1 MAEQKKIKKNP
12 AKRIT
17 SILITVLMLGAIGY
31 FVWEISKEVE
41 TTFSLIS
48 NINDAKKELAEL
60 QEEEAY
66 LTQQKERLM
75 DEDYLRRRGI
85 IQASRS
91 RQLEQGRQEAKQTVA
106 GSADYQGSQNDT
118 KEDA

>member
-1 MAEQKKIKKNP
+1 MTEQKKTKKNP

-17 SILITVLMLGAIGY
+17 TILITVLMLGAIGY

-75 DEDYLRRRGI
+75 DEDYLKVWARGEFLI
-85 IQASRS
+85 
-91 RQLEQGRQEAKQTVA
+91 LEEGEELYKLPGA
-106 GSADYQGSQNDT
+106 GN
-118 KEDA
+118 

>member
-1 MAEQKKIKKNP
+1 MTEQKKIKKNP

-17 SILITVLMLGAIGY
+17 TILITVLMLGAIGY

-75 DEDYLRRRGI
+75 DEDYLRVWARGEFLI
-85 IQASRS
+85 
-91 RQLEQGRQEAKQTVA
+91 LEEGEELYKLPGA
-106 GSADYQGSQNDT
+106 GN
-118 KEDA
+118 

>member
-1 MAEQKKIKKNP
+1 MTEQKKTKKNP

-17 SILITVLMLGAIGY
+17 TIFITVLMLGAIGY

-75 DEDYLRRRGI
+75 DEDYLRVWARGEFLI
-85 IQASRS
+85 
-91 RQLEQGRQEAKQTVA
+91 LEEGEELYKLPGA
-106 GSADYQGSQNDT
+106 GN
-118 KEDA
+118 

>member
-1 MAEQKKIKKNP
+1 MTEKKKTKKNP

-17 SILITVLMLGAIGY
+17 TILITVLMLGAIGY

-60 QEEEAY
+60 QQEEAY

-75 DEDYLRRRGI
+75 DEDYLRVWARGEFLI
-85 IQASRS
+85 
-91 RQLEQGRQEAKQTVA
+91 LEEGEELYKLPGA
-106 GSADYQGSQNDT
+106 GN
-118 KEDA
+118 

>member
-60 QEEEAY
+60 QEEEAH

-75 DEDYLRRRGI
+75 DEDYLRVWARGEFLI
-85 IQASRS
+85 
-91 RQLEQGRQEAKQTVA
+91 LEEGEELYKLPGA
-106 GSADYQGSQNDT
+106 GN
-118 KEDA
+118 

>member
-1 MAEQKKIKKNP
+1 MTEQKKTKKNP

-17 SILITVLMLGAIGY
+17 TILITVLMLGAIGY

-75 DEDYLRRRGI
+75 DEDYLRVWARGEFLI
-85 IQASRS
+85 
-91 RQLEQGRQEAKQTVA
+91 LEEGEELYKLPGA
-106 GSADYQGSQNDT
+106 GN
-118 KEDA
+118 

>member
-1 MAEQKKIKKNP
+1 MTEQKKTKKNP

-17 SILITVLMLGAIGY
+17 TILITVLMLGAIGY

-60 QEEEAY
+60 QQEEAY

-75 DEDYLRRRGI
+75 DEDYLRVWARGEFLI
-85 IQASRS
+85 
-91 RQLEQGRQEAKQTVA
+91 LEEGEELYKLPGA
-106 GSADYQGSQNDT
+106 GN
-118 KEDA
+118 

>member
-17 SILITVLMLGAIGY
+17 TILITVLMLGAIGY

-60 QEEEAY
+60 QQEEAY

-75 DEDYLRRRGI
+75 DEDYLRVWARGEFLI
-85 IQASRS
+85 
-91 RQLEQGRQEAKQTVA
+91 LEEGEELYKLPGA
-106 GSADYQGSQNDT
+106 GN
-118 KEDA
+118 

>member
-1 MAEQKKIKKNP
+1 MAEQKKTKKNP

-17 SILITVLMLGAIGY
+17 TILITVLMLGAIGY

-60 QEEEAY
+60 QQEEAY

-75 DEDYLRRRGI
+75 DEDYLRVWARGEFLI
-85 IQASRS
+85 
-91 RQLEQGRQEAKQTVA
+91 LEEGEELYKLPGA
-106 GSADYQGSQNDT
+106 GN
-118 KEDA
+118 

>member
-1 MAEQKKIKKNP
+1 MTEQKKKKKTST
-12 AKRIT
+12 KRIT
-17 SILITVLMLGAIGY
+17 TILITVLMLGAIGY

-66 LTQQKERLM
+66 LLQQKERLM
-75 DEDYLRRRGI
+75 DEDYLRVWARGEFLI
-85 IQASRS
+85 
-91 RQLEQGRQEAKQTVA
+91 LEEGEELYKLPGA
-106 GSADYQGSQNDT
+106 GN
-118 KEDA
+118 

>member
-1 MAEQKKIKKNP
+1 MTEKKKTKKNP

-17 SILITVLMLGAIGY
+17 TILITVLMLGAIGY

-75 DEDYLRRRGI
+75 DEDYLRVWARGEFLI
-85 IQASRS
+85 
-91 RQLEQGRQEAKQTVA
+91 LEEGEELYKLPGA
-106 GSADYQGSQNDT
+106 GN
-118 KEDA
+118 

>member
-1 MAEQKKIKKNP
+1 MTEQKKKKKNP

-17 SILITVLMLGAIGY
+17 TILITALMVGAIGY

-66 LTQQKERLM
+66 LIQQKERLM
-75 DEDYLRRRGI
+75 DEDYLRVWARGEFLI
-85 IQASRS
+85 
-91 RQLEQGRQEAKQTVA
+91 LEEGEELYKLPGA
-106 GSADYQGSQNDT
+106 GN
-118 KEDA
+118 